1 MPHTPSAEKR
11 LRQNDKRRRR
21 NRVVAKAIREKRKT
35 LTLSMKGTDTA
46 QIGVD
51 AKVVVQS
58 LDRAAEKGYIHKNK
72 AARLKSR
79 LSKKIKA
86 LAAAPPKEA
95 APAKAPKTPKASKS

>member
-51 AKVVVQS
+51 AAALQRVGEEAGHVQRVIS
-58 LDRAAEKGYIHKNK
+58 NGAQLLDAD
-72 AARLKSR
+72 ARLGIAR
-79 LSKKIKA
+79 L
-86 LAAAPPKEA
+86 
-95 APAKAPKTPKASKS
+95 